1 MSSWVV
7 NLPDLVIANA
17 GTVSGAIGSLE
28 DADTITIYAPAA
40 LTGTVTIQI
49 EPTAAGT
56 DWIDLTSGGSD
67 VTIGAGNAVVVGD
80 ISFRQIR
87 LSSGA
92 AEGAERTFRVTKQFQ
107 VGGRR

>member
-28 DADTITIYAPAA
+28 DADTVTIYGPTA

-49 EPTAAGT
+49 EPSAAGT
-56 DWIDLTSGGSD
+56 TWLDLTSGGSD
-67 VTIGAGNAVVVGD
+67 VTIGVGNAVVIGD
-80 ISFRQIR
+80 ISFRQLR
-87 LSSGA
+87 LSSSA
-92 AEGAERTFRVTKQFQ
+92 AEGAERIFRVTKQFQ